1 MLKGDEKWVQVS
13 GCGAMLFERLD
24 VEVGCHFRR
33 QPVFRI
39 RTIFSHIKHSHSA
52 TLVIV
57 LQAKEL
63 TQPVWHAMCDCQEA
77 RVSNRSRNEPAM
89 KTLIAEDSG
98 FYQKLLPRYLQEWG
112 FDTVVAKN
120 GMEAWNVLTGH
131 DAPTLALLDWVL
143 PEIDGLELCRRI
155 RGGDLGEQYVYTIL
169 LTGNNGKGHFLDG
182 MRAGA
187 DDFLGKPFDPAELQA
202 RLVAGKRILDVHA
215 ELIQTRERLHYAAS
229 HDALTGLWNRG
240 EIMTFLNRELARAS
254 REHHSVGVIL
264 ADVDHFKAVNDTSGH
279 AAGDEVLKK
288 VTERMRKELRPYD
301 GLGRYGGEEF
311 LMVLPGCDAETTQRR
326 ADEIRRSVCALPA
339 RNETYVTISMGVA
352 ESNEQKRCSSDVLLK
367 CADSS
372 LYKAKKLGRN
382 CVQSACTSFCTH
394 LPALES
400 RCPS

>member
-1 MLKGDEKWVQVS
+1 
-13 GCGAMLFERLD
+13 
-24 VEVGCHFRR
+24 
-33 QPVFRI
+33 
-39 RTIFSHIKHSHSA
+39 
-52 TLVIV
+52 
-57 LQAKEL
+57 
-63 TQPVWHAMCDCQEA
+63 
-77 RVSNRSRNEPAM
+77 
-89 KTLIAEDSG
+89 
-98 FYQKLLPRYLQEWG
+98 
-112 FDTVVAKN
+112 
-120 GMEAWNVLTGH
+120 
-131 DAPTLALLDWVL
+131 
-143 PEIDGLELCRRI
+143 
-155 RGGDLGEQYVYTIL
+155 
-169 LTGNNGKGHFLDG
+169 
-182 MRAGA
+182 
-187 DDFLGKPFDPAELQA
+187 
-202 RLVAGKRILDVHA
+202 
-215 ELIQTRERLHYAAS
+215 
-229 HDALTGLWNRG
+229 
-240 EIMTFLNRELARAS
+240 
-254 REHHSVGVIL
+254 
-264 ADVDHFKAVNDTSGH
+264 VNDTSGH